1 MVGSEAIAQRSK
13 RRQTLGQR
21 EGLEFYLFISP
32 WLVGFVL
39 FVGGPMLAT
48 LLLSFASWD
57 LLTPPSFVGLGNFI
71 KLFTDDPLFWQALK
85 VSATYSFVGIPLH
98 IALAFFVAILL
109 NQDLRAVAL
118 IRTLYYM
125 PSVISGVAVAV
136 LWLWIFNPT
145 FGPINLI
152 LGLVGIKGPLWLAS
166 QTWALPALI
175 IVSLWGVGGQMI
187 IFLAGLQGIP
197 TALYEAA
204 EIDGAN
210 AWHRFWAVTVPM
222 ISPVLFFN
230 LVMGV
235 IWSFQAFTNSYVMTN
250 GGPNYATLM
259 YVLYL
264 YQNGFQYF
272 QMGYASALAWVL
284 FLVILLFTLLIFKSS
299 AAWVYYEGELR
310 GRR

>member
-1 MVGSEAIAQRSK
+1 MASQQALRTPGN
-13 RRQTLGQR
+13 RRTLRQR
-21 EGLEFYLFISP
+21 ENLEFYLFISP
-32 WLVGFVL
+32 WLIGFVV
-39 FVGGPMLAT
+39 FTAGPMLAT
-48 LLLSFASWD
+48 LALSFANWD
-57 LLTPPSFVGLGNFI
+57 LLTPPSFAGLGNYVQ
-71 KLFTDDPLFWQALK
+71 LLTRDPLFWQALK
-85 VSATYSFVGIPLH
+85 VSAAYSFLGIPLR

-109 NQDLRAVAL
+109 NQNVKAL
-118 IRTLYYM
+118 ALLRTLYYM

-136 LWLWIFNPT
+136 LWLWIFNPD

-152 LGLVGIKGPLWLAS
+152 LAMVGIRGPLWLAS
-166 QTWALPALI
+166 QTWALPSLI
-175 IVSLWGVGGQMI
+175 IVSLWGVGGSMI

-204 EIDGAN
+204 AIDGAN
-210 AWHRFWAVTVPM
+210 AWRRFWAVTVPM

-235 IWSFQAFTNSYVMTN
+235 IDSFQAFTNSYVMTN

-264 YQNGFQYF
+264 YQNGFKYF

-284 FLVILLFTLLIFKSS
+284 FLVILLLTLLIFRSS